1 MSKLIASLKNTIVSH
16 KTKKLN
22 EAVSKRLINA
32 MLSKFREQTED
43 DEKTITKYIQIF
55 DRIKQSLIPQERDI
69 TKYDY
74 EELKTLIDS
83 RIQRQK
89 RKKEQ
94 DNILETY
101 MSTEGL
107 GKGSNIEDVKQD
119 LKKYFEI
126 KEYLPTKLQNVLNIP
141 YSKLNQFIS
150 QNFEKIFS
158 ENTLKKFL
166 DENDDLSEEQILA
179 RIERY
184 VNSYNLVPKYTKPV
198 SDMTFD
204 EFELE
209 ADRLPY
215 KGEEDFSVINLDDTE
230 VVYEDDD
237 LLVFYPDEK
246 QKCINIRKKYAPD
259 RGWCTSWEG
268 AGNYY
273 YNYRLKNN
281 LTLYYVINKNLDISN
296 VDFASVILVGPYGDL
311 RLADG
316 SNSGRYAGGTVIPW
330 NEIVEKIPVLKGKKE
345 LFVAKPLS
353 DEEIEEMNKIGNFR
367 VQTDPVKEL
376 GSYEKAELWVELLRN
391 DLSYSKNGEVIYSN
405 LPIELQKKYIGL
417 GNDLTSE
424 MIKNSSDEVIKYF
437 LIKKRENLI
446 SKSLNQLN
454 MPDITLLKTNEMKS
468 VLNKNKERYFKESGI
483 ENSNSVE
490 VTFNSN
496 GTLDSNAKLVELY
509 GLDEFFNKIDPNV
522 KSIVMVSFLEEPI
535 IFKIPKSIG
544 NFKQLFAV
552 SFKNCIDELPDE
564 ISNCVRLHYLALPD
578 NTNLKTLPE
587 SIADKVGDQYKMN
600 ELMLINVKN
609 TSPNFKISEKIEQFI
624 EESNITLLIE

>member
-1 MSKLIASLKNTIVSH
+1 MSKLIASLKKTIVSH

-215 KGEEDFSVINLDDTE
+215 KSEEDFSVINLDDTE

-345 LFVAKPLS
+345 LFDAKPLS
-353 DEEIEEMNKIGNFR
+353 DEEREEMNRIGNFR
-367 VQTDPVKEL
+367 VETDPVKEL

-391 DLSYSKNGEVIYSN
+391 DLSYYRNGDVIYSN

-424 MIKNSSDEVIKYF
+424 MIKNSSDEVIKY
-437 LIKKRENLI
+437 LLVKKKENLM

-454 MPDITLLKTNEMKS
+454 MSDISLLKTNEMKS
-468 VLNKNKERYFKESGI
+468 VLNKNRERYFKESGI

-552 SFKNCIDELPDE
+552 SFKNCIDVLPDE
-564 ISNCVRLHYLALPD
+564 ISNCVGLHYLALPD

-624 EESNITLLIE
+624 EENNITLLID